1 MVEEH
6 PLFQRRRLHLAVLAK
21 MNRGLRE
28 SIGLA
33 AGAAK
38 AFGFAGA
45 AFVDA
50 KMLAKAVQQTLET
63 TALALAARGG
73 TS

>member
-1 MVEEH
+1 
-6 PLFQRRRLHLAVLAK
+6 